1 MESDANLKEKA
12 VCIWTIHL
20 VATLDTAIGT
30 TLQIAF
36 VQAFCAADKPTQPPA
51 IILAFL
57 SADIAA

>member
-1 MESDANLKEKA
+1 
-12 VCIWTIHL
+12 L